1 MTALPSP
8 SAFAELEA
16 RSDGSA
22 VALVERLG
30 LPPRSAGAK
39 LVTLAVLAI
48 QHGMWDQAIV
58 ALRQACAFHP
68 DNADL
73 LLELGLVYQHRQ
85 QPDLAFQ
92 TYNRVIEIAP
102 RMAAVYANL
111 SSLLVSTGRVELA
124 IQASRIGIALN
135 PEIGG
140 LFINLAAALRADKQP
155 DEAWATYKALLARQP
170 HHPAG
175 LTDSLHLRQHLNDWD
190 GYEAHRRLVMAKS
203 FRLGHRVP
211 PFSVLTA
218 TDDPEEQR
226 LAARAWNHQ
235 MVAQAPARLA
245 SYEPRSVEARARR
258 LRIGYLSNDFHNH
271 ATALLLVE
279 LLELR
284 DRDRFEAIGYSTANT
299 VDGTLIRHRII
310 SAFDVCY
317 DVSGLADDVVAKKIK
332 DDDIDI
338 LIDLKGFTSGAR
350 TEVMARRPAPIQVNY
365 LGYPGTMGA
374 SFIDYILAD
383 AVVIPPERDADF
395 DEKVV
400 RLPGCYQPNDRKRP
414 ISPDPVSRA
423 DCGLPD
429 DAFVFCSFNAP
440 YKITPEM
447 FDLWMRILG
456 RVPGSVLWL
465 LEGHPTGNANLHRE
479 AQARGIAPERV
490 VLAPKRV
497 TEQHLARMRLGDL
510 FLDSF
515 PVTAHTTASDALWV
529 GLPVLTCPGVSFVSR
544 VAASLL
550 QAVGMPDMIV
560 PTMADYEETAVALAG
575 DPAALAA
582 IRARLA
588 ANRLTST
595 LFDSERYTR
604 HYEAALTAMVARMD
618 AGLPVQSFDVP
629 ALPVANG

>member
-16 RSDGSA
+16 RYEGAAGPLID
-22 VALVERLG
+22 RLK
-30 LPPRSAGAK
+30 LAPDSAGAK
-39 LVTLAVLAI
+39 LVTLAMLAI
-48 QHGMWDQAIV
+48 QHGMWDQAIA
-58 ALRQACAFHP
+58 ALRQACDFHP
-68 DNADL
+68 ANADL
-73 LLELGLVYQHRQ
+73 LLELGTVYQHRQ
-85 QPDLAFQ
+85 QTDLAFE
-92 TYNRVIEIAP
+92 TYNRVVALAP

-111 SSLLVSTGRVELA
+111 GSLLMSTGRLDLA
-124 IQASRIGIALN
+124 IQASRIGISLD

-140 LFINLAAALRADKQP
+140 FYINLAAALRANKQP
-155 DEAWATYKALLARQP
+155 EEAWATYKDLLGRHP

-190 GYEAHRRLVMAKS
+190 GFEAHRRLVMAKS

-211 PFSVLTA
+211 PFSVLAA
-218 TDDPEEQR
+218 TDDPADQ
-226 LAARAWNHQ
+226 LGAARAWTAQ
-235 MVAQAPARLA
+235 MSDRAPLPLA
-245 SYEPRSVEARARR
+245 PYGPRSPEARARR
-258 LRIGYLSNDFHNH
+258 IRVGYLSNDFHNH

-310 SAFDVCY
+310 SAFDLCY
-317 DVSGLADDVVAKKIK
+317 DVSELGDDAMAAKIR
-332 DDDIDI
+332 DDEIDV

-350 TEVMARRPAPIQVNY
+350 TEVLARRPAPIQVNY

-374 SFIDYILAD
+374 PFIDYILAD
-383 AVVIPPERDADF
+383 AVVVPPGHDGDF

-400 RLPGCYQPNDRKRP
+400 RLPDCYQPNDRRRP
-414 ISPDPVSRA
+414 VWPEPYGRA
-423 DCGLPD
+423 ACGLPETG
-429 DAFVFCSFNAP
+429 FVFCSFNAP

-447 FDLWMRILG
+447 FDLWMRILH

-465 LEGHPTGNANLHRE
+465 LEGHATGTANLHKE
-479 AQARGIAPERV
+479 ARARGIAPERV
-490 VLAPKRV
+490 VMAPKMV

-529 GLPVLTCPGVSFVSR
+529 GLPVLTCPGASFVSR

-550 QAVGMPDMIV
+550 HAVGTPDTIAASL
-560 PTMADYEETAVALAG
+560 ADYEERAVALAT

-582 IRARLA
+582 LRARLA
-588 ANRLTST
+588 ANRLTAP
-595 LFDSERYTR
+595 LFDSARTTR
-604 HYEAALTAMVARMD
+604 HYEAALGTMVERMD
-618 AGLPVQSFDVP
+618 AGLPVASFDVP
-629 ALPVANG
+629 ALPPAAG